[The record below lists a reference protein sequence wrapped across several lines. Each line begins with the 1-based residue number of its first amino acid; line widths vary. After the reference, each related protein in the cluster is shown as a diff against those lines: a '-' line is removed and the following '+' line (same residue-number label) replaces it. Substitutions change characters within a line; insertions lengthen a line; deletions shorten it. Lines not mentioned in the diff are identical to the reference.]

1 MIDKKKF
8 KKELSITQGRH
19 LKIIN
24 KRIQI
29 FPEKIWKNELKLFK
43 LTNLNFIEW
52 VISKDNYLKNPMCKK
67 KGHKI
72 INKYLKKNKI
82 KCRSIDLDFIVNDN
96 PLKFSNDRM
105 KTF

>member
-29 FPEKIWKNELKLFK
+29 FPEK
-43 LTNLNFIEW
+43 NLEKR
-52 VISKDNYLKNPMCKK
+52 V
-67 KGHKI
+67 KI
-72 INKYLKKNKI
+72 I
-82 KCRSIDLDFIVNDN
+82 
-96 PLKFSNDRM
+96 
-105 KTF
+105 